1 MLVTSSRAASGIA
14 QTFRALAH
22 RNYRLFFIGQ
32 GTSLMGTWMQSIA
45 MTWLIY
51 RLTNSVFLLGV
62 VGFASQLPTFL
73 FSSVAGVI
81 ADRVDKRRILIL
93 TQSFALAQALLLA
106 VLTLMG
112 YITVWH
118 IITLGVFM
126 GFVNAFDMP
135 TRQAFLVEMIED
147 KADLG
152 NAIALNS
159 SMFNSARLVGPSVAG
174 VLVGIVGEGWC
185 FLINALS
192 FLAVIA
198 ALMAM
203 RLAPP
208 PPAARSGGMLRGWT
222 EGFRYAWSSLPI
234 RVTLLL
240 LAVSS
245 LAGMPY
251 AVLMPVF
258 ARDVLGGGPHTLGF
272 LMGSAGIGALA
283 GALTLASRK
292 NTRSLAR
299 RLPLFTGLFGAGL
312 LAFGVSRLE
321 SLSLLMLAVVGF
333 GMMTTTATCNTI
345 LQTSTSDEM
354 RGRVMSLYTMAFM
367 GMMPFGSLIGGSLA
381 ARIGAPATVLA
392 SGSTLSIAAFAL
404 LLILP
409 RLRRRLHPK

>member
-1 MLVTSSRAASGIA
+1 MLATSSRAASGIA

-32 GTSLMGTWMQSIA
+32 GTSLMGTWMQTIA

-73 FSSVAGVI
+73 FSSVAGVL

-93 TQSFALAQALLLA
+93 TQSFALAQALLLG

-112 YITVWH
+112 HIAVWH
-118 IITLGVFM
+118 IITLGVFL

-135 TRQAFLVEMIED
+135 TRQAFLVELIED

-159 SMFNSARLVGPSVAG
+159 SMFNGARLVGPSVAG

-185 FLINALS
+185 FLLNALS

-198 ALMAM
+198 ALVAM
-203 RLAPP
+203 RLAPH

-240 LAVSS
+240 LAASS

-272 LMGSAGIGALA
+272 LMGSAGVGALA
-283 GALTLASRK
+283 GALTLAAQK
-292 NTRSLAR
+292 NTRMLAR

-312 LAFGVSRLE
+312 LVFGVSRLE
-321 SLSLLMLAVVGF
+321 SLSLIMLAVVGF

-345 LQTSTSDEM
+345 LQTSTNDEM

-392 SGSTLSIAAFAL
+392 SGSTLSIAALAL
-404 LLILP
+404 LLLLP
-409 RLRRRLHPK
+409 RLRRRQHPK